1 MVCCTAISRFSCI
14 QSFVTLWT
22 VALQALLSMGF
33 SRHKYWSGLPCPPP
47 EDLSDPGI
55 KAKSLTSP
63 ALAGGFFTTRASLNQ
78 YKFITSLLS
87 CSGG

>member
-55 KAKSLTSP
+55 KPVSLSSP
-63 ALAGGFFTTRASLNQ
+63 VLAGGFFTTNTTWEA
-78 YKFITSLLS
+78 YIDI
-87 CSGG
+87 